1 MRNLIHLR
9 DVNFFRVI
17 LTLRFE
23 SLIHFQVFRKINFDL
38 SFIFDAIIDTKVEP
52 SLLVEYFES
61 RSNFISTPKIEN
73 ASQVDQN

>member
-38 SFIFDAIIDTKVEP
+38 SFILDAIIDTKVEP
-52 SLLVEYFES
+52 SLFVEYFGS

>member
-9 DVNFFRVI
+9 DVNLFRVI
-17 LTLRFE
+17 LTSRFE
-23 SLIHFQVFRKINFDL
+23 SLIPFQVFRKTNFDP

-52 SLLVEYFES
+52 RLFVEYFES
-61 RSNFISTPKIEN
+61 GSNVISTPKIEN